1 MAKIDLEEQPFV
13 YVVDMTVT
21 EVRDMIDLLE
31 DPLDLISE
39 LDKAQGDVFSG
50 TTNLSYLVIKISQ

>member
-21 EVRDMIDLLE
+21 EVREMLDQLE
-31 DPLDLISE
+31 EPLDLVSE
-39 LDKAQGDVFSG
+39 MDKAQGDVFSKA
-50 TTNLSYLVIKISQ
+50 TNLSYLVIKISP